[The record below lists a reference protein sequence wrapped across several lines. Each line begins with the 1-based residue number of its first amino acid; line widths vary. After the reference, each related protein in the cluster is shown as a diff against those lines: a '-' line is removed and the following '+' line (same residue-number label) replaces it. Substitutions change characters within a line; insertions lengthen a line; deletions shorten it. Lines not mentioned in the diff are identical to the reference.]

1 MRSIHC
7 VELLVRWPQWKLL
20 LKFHWEVPKF
30 HPGSSSNLKSGEILS
45 RYHKRA
51 EISGGYLKFTLMLL
65 CMRPLHTAH
74 ENENEKGKNVPII
87 R

>member
-7 VELLVRWPQWKLL
+7 VELLVPWPQWKLL

-45 RYHKRA
+45 RYQ
-51 EISGGYLKFTLMLL
+51 SL
-65 CMRPLHTAH
+65 
-74 ENENEKGKNVPII
+74 EKWGVLNVE
-87 R
+87 